1 MRHKVLRCHLTLP
14 KTPEILIFPVIIAW
28 SLLRKT
34 TTCALDRL
42 VKAELYIARRF
53 AFKPRSHSKPT
64 FIVFASALGIAV
76 GTAALI
82 LTLSIVNGFAS
93 SIEGKLIRFTSHLQ
107 VRQPDGR
114 LFYETRRD
122 SETLKSVPGITKT
135 YPFLEINVMLKSR
148 NSSPDGGGIAPAQ
161 IRGITPR
168 EARKFLGFSG
178 NGLWQALKAPDAS
191 SGGVLPVLCGKVL
204 AERLGIKTGDRLMIV
219 GIDSGAD
226 SSNIY
231 GAQSVVGLLS
241 SLDLH
246 VARVAGIYDTGLSE
260 GFDDLVVF
268 TDLGRLQALYHP
280 GMISGYEANVSDL
293 RNLDAISAHV
303 TEALG
308 YPFYAYT
315 VYQRYSNLFEWLK
328 LQKNITPLLIVTITV
343 VAVFNIVSTLLV
355 LIIEK
360 TREIGM
366 LLALGL
372 QPRSISM
379 VFMGQAL
386 MIALVGIGA
395 GNLLAL
401 GLSLF
406 ELRFHLIKLPE
417 QSYFVS
423 HVPIQIDPLNYL
435 VVSVVVALLTL
446 LFAFIPSR
454 VAASL
459 RPNTAL
465 TV

>member
-1 MRHKVLRCHLTLP
+1 M
-14 KTPEILIFPVIIAW
+14 
-28 SLLRKT
+28 
-34 TTCALDRL
+34 
-42 VKAELYIARRF
+42 KAEFYIARRF

-82 LTLSIVNGFAS
+82 LTLSIVNGFS
-93 SIEGKLIRFTSHLQ
+93 SVIEGKLIRFTSHLQ
-107 VRQPDGR
+107 VRQADGR

-122 SETLKSVPGITKT
+122 RQTLNGVPGIAET
-135 YPFLEINVMLKSR
+135 YPFLELNVMLKSR
-148 NSSPDGGGIAPAQ
+148 NQSRGDGGGIAPAQ
-161 IRGITPR
+161 IRGITPE
-168 EARKFLGFSG
+168 EARKFLGGAES
-178 NGLWQALKAPDAS
+178 GLWQALDGTDAEAD
-191 SGGVLPVLCGKVL
+191 GALPVMCGKAL
-204 AERLGIKTGDRLMIV
+204 AEQLGIKTGDRLMIV
-219 GIDSGAD
+219 GVDGGANG
-226 SSNIY
+226 SALS
-231 GAQSVVGLLS
+231 GAQSVVELLS
-241 SLDLH
+241 GLDLQ
-246 VARVAGIYDTGLSE
+246 VARVAGIYNTGLTE

-268 TDLGRLQALYHP
+268 AGLGRLQALYHP
-280 GMISGYEANVSDL
+280 GMISGYEANVTDL
-293 RNLDAISAHV
+293 RNLDAISAQV

-308 YPFYAYT
+308 YPFYSYT

-360 TREIGM
+360 TKEIGM
-366 LLALGL
+366 LSALGL
-372 QPRSISM
+372 EPGGISR

-386 MIALVGIGA
+386 MIALVGIGT

-406 ELRFHLIKLPE
+406 ELHFHLIKLPE
-417 QSYFVS
+417 ESYFVS
-423 HVPIQIDPLNYL
+423 QVPIQIDPMNYL
-435 VVSVVVALLTL
+435 LVSAAVALLTL

-459 RPNTAL
+459 RPSTAL

>member
-1 MRHKVLRCHLTLP
+1 M
-14 KTPEILIFPVIIAW
+14 
-28 SLLRKT
+28 
-34 TTCALDRL
+34 
-42 VKAELYIARRF
+42 KAEFYIARRF
-53 AFKPRSHSKPT
+53 AFKPRSHSRPT

-82 LTLSIVNGFAS
+82 LTLSIVNGFS
-93 SIEGKLIRFTSHLQ
+93 SVIESKLIRFTSHLQ
-107 VRQPDGR
+107 VRQPDER
-114 LFYETRRD
+114 LFFETRRD
-122 SETLKSVPGITKT
+122 REALNGVSGVAES
-135 YPFLEINVMLKSR
+135 YPFLEMNVMLKTR
-148 NSSPDGGGIAPAQ
+148 NRSSADGGGIAPAQ
-161 IRGITPR
+161 IRGITSK
-168 EARKFLGFSG
+168 EARKFLGGSG
-178 NGLWQALKAPDAS
+178 NGLWRALEAS
-191 SGGVLPVLCGKVL
+191 EVEHDGALPVLCGRAL
-204 AERLGIKTGDRLMIV
+204 AERLGVKTGDRLMIV
-219 GIDSGAD
+219 GIDGSADRSALSGVE
-226 SSNIY
+226 
-231 GAQSVVGLLS
+231 SVVGLLS
-241 SLDLH
+241 GLDLQ
-246 VARVAGIYDTGLSE
+246 VARVAGIYNTGLTE

-280 GMISGYEANVSDL
+280 SMISGYEANVSDL
-293 RNLDAISAHV
+293 RNLDAISANV

-366 LLALGL
+366 LSALGL

-386 MIALVGIGA
+386 MIALVGIGT

-406 ELRFHLIKLPE
+406 ELHFHLIKLPE
-417 QSYFVS
+417 ESYFVS
-423 HVPIQIDPLNYL
+423 QVPIQIDPVNYL
-435 VVSVVVALLTL
+435 LVSAAVALLTL

-459 RPNTAL
+459 RPSTAL
-465 TV
+465 NV